1 MSIIA
6 SSSSP
11 SSNFK
16 PVPAGMHLARCY
28 RIIDLGTQ
36 TSTYQGKT
44 NHLHKI
50 LVGFEVHGEDA
61 DGTPTRTDEGKPM
74 IIGKQYTLSLNEKA
88 NLRADL
94 ASWRGRDFTDEE
106 ARGFDLKNIL
116 GHWAMISVTTS
127 ARDGKEYTNIS
138 NVNPVPTAIKKAG
151 LPEGENDLVY
161 WSISEGSLEEL
172 EKFGRG
178 IHEKIKGSPEF
189 QHRVNGAQDYAKAT
203 GGSFDDLKD
212 DIPF

>member
-6 SSSSP
+6 SSTTPMST
-11 SSNFK
+11 FK

-28 RIIDLGTQ
+28 RIIDLGTL

-50 LVGFEVHGEDA
+50 LIGFEVHGEDA
-61 DGTPTRTDEGKPM
+61 NGHPTHTDDGKPM
-74 IIGKQYTLSLNEKA
+74 VISRQYTLSLNEKA

-106 ARGFDLKNIL
+106 VRGFDLKNIL
-116 GHWAMISVTTS
+116 GHWAMISVTMS
-127 ARDGKEYTNIS
+127 SRDGKDYTNIS
-138 NVNPVPTAIKKAG
+138 NVNPVPAAIKKAG
-151 LPEGENDLVY
+151 LPEGENELIY
-161 WSISEGSLEEL
+161 WSISEGSLDDF

-178 IHEKIKGSPEF
+178 IQEKIKSSPEF
-189 QHRVNGAQDYAKAT
+189 QRRVGGAQDYVKAT
-203 GGSFDDLKD
+203 GGSFNDLDD

>member
-6 SSSSP
+6 SSTSP
-11 SSNFK
+11 MSTFK

-61 DGTPTRTDEGKPM
+61 DGTRTDEGKPM
-74 IIGKQYTLSLNEKA
+74 VIGKQYTLSLNEKA

-127 ARDGKEYTNIS
+127 SRDGKEYTNIS

-151 LPEGENDLVY
+151 LPEGENELVY

-178 IHEKIKGSPEF
+178 IQDKIKGSPEF